1 MSLFETV
8 ATPNHPLAPQSPA
21 ASGGSTLVD
30 LLDSPLAAAPS
41 PAPAARA
48 TTPAAAA
55 PRQAASPSAAGLF
68 GMGAGAATPPAKGQ
82 PTLSRLPD
90 GAGAA
95 SGERTALAA
104 ALQGHPKLAELAA
117 EAAHEARGAAS
128 EAGAKAA
135 VWQELAFA
143 DLFADVAGG
152 AQAGQPGPG
161 QPGGLSALQASMQ
174 LVVRGLKLLN
184 REAAGGGGG
193 LASAA
198 AGGGEL
204 RSLLARAEAGFRHG
218 LELLGRLG
226 RQRELPPLLEYDRG
240 DAEP

>member
-8 ATPNHPLAPQSPA
+8 ATPNHPLAPQNPA

-30 LLDSPLAAAPS
+30 LLDSPLAAAPA

-95 SGERTALAA
+95 SGERSALAA

-128 EAGAKAA
+128 EAGAKAY

-174 LVVRGLKLLN
+174 LVVRGLQLLK
-184 REAAGGGGG
+184 REAAGGGGA
-193 LASAA
+193 ASAA

-226 RQRELPPLLEYDRG
+226 RQRELSPLLEYDRG
-240 DAEP
+240 DA